1 VDGGVMMTDILHYR
15 IPMGPVG
22 KLIGKLFI
30 DKKVNGI
37 FEYRTKV
44 LEQLFPKS
52 HKTVMSA
59 A

>member
-1 VDGGVMMTDILHYR
+1 MMTDILHYR

-22 KLIGKLFI
+22 KLMGKLFI
-30 DKKVNGI
+30 DNKVNGI

-44 LEQLFPKS
+44 LEQLFPKG
-52 HKTVMSA
+52 HKTVRSA